1 MLFELARDSCADSD
15 ASIERDRGGELLLCP
30 LWLQVGHDLVTH
42 DLGCIPIRKDWDFI
56 VERTLCP
63 HDPEA
68 KFRLAMGRTHPA
80 LAAQVD
86 QEMLRRFPR
95 LFHRSP
101 SLECGSGPHEMSPLG
116 YTLSNSRFLRNDLTI
131 YKTLIRLP
139 TPGRGLYPVYSL
151 TSGTSSWPGAHISDG
166 GFPAMPNYKTKIRRA
181 VLVIV
186 AAVIAVPMYAGSAVI
201 GSVAGAK
208 DATVGGQALVP
219 STTLFS
225 GDSLQVKEGV
235 AVIAMGEGSRMVFG
249 HQTQASFL
257 RVGMKVKAGRVE
269 VTPVKGFKTLGEVA
283 MLNGAVVV
291 TAREGKLKVEGN
303 GPAMEVAKGKTVT
316 LKAAGAASPAPQAG
330 AAGAPVSGMT
340 VGEVAAVAGAAAA
353 GVGAGFS
360 IAARSKASDAVS
372 AADAAKA
379 SADASAAAAKA
390 ACQAVSSP
398 TVPAACQ

>member
-1 MLFELARDSCADSD
+1 MSGKNSAMRLVMLVL
-15 ASIERDRGGELLLCP
+15 
-30 LWLQVGHDLVTH
+30 
-42 DLGCIPIRKDWDFI
+42 
-56 VERTLCP
+56 
-63 HDPEA
+63 
-68 KFRLAMGRTHPA
+68 
-80 LAAQVD
+80 LAAV
-86 QEMLRRFPR
+86 
-95 LFHRSP
+95 
-101 SLECGSGPHEMSPLG
+101 
-116 YTLSNSRFLRNDLTI
+116 
-131 YKTLIRLP
+131 
-139 TPGRGLYPVYSL
+139 V
-151 TSGTSSWPGAHISDG
+151 
-166 GFPAMPNYKTKIRRA
+166 
-181 VLVIV
+181 
-186 AAVIAVPMYAGSAVI
+186 AVPMYAGSAVI

-257 RVGMKVKAGRVE
+257 REGEGVTVLLGQGNVSMYQPEAGVGMKVKAGT
-269 VTPVKGFKTLGEVA
+269 VTIEPAKGFKTLGEVA

-316 LKAAGAASPAPQAG
+316 LKASGAASPAPQAG
-330 AAGAPVSGMT
+330 AAPVSSMT
-340 VGEVAAVAGAAAA
+340 VGEVATVAGAGAA

>member
-1 MLFELARDSCADSD
+1 MSGKNSAMRLVMLVL
-15 ASIERDRGGELLLCP
+15 
-30 LWLQVGHDLVTH
+30 
-42 DLGCIPIRKDWDFI
+42 
-56 VERTLCP
+56 
-63 HDPEA
+63 
-68 KFRLAMGRTHPA
+68 
-80 LAAQVD
+80 LAAV
-86 QEMLRRFPR
+86 
-95 LFHRSP
+95 
-101 SLECGSGPHEMSPLG
+101 
-116 YTLSNSRFLRNDLTI
+116 
-131 YKTLIRLP
+131 
-139 TPGRGLYPVYSL
+139 V
-151 TSGTSSWPGAHISDG
+151 
-166 GFPAMPNYKTKIRRA
+166 
-181 VLVIV
+181 
-186 AAVIAVPMYAGSAVI
+186 AVPMYAGSAVI

-257 RVGMKVKAGRVE
+257 REGEGVTVLLGQGNVSMYQPEAGVGMKVKAGT
-269 VTPVKGFKTLGEVA
+269 VTIEPAKGFKTLGEVA

-316 LKAAGAASPAPQAG
+316 LKASGAASPAPS
-330 AAGAPVSGMT
+330 AAGAPVSSMT
-340 VGEVAAVAGAAAA
+340 VGEVATVAGAGAA

>member
-1 MLFELARDSCADSD
+1 
-15 ASIERDRGGELLLCP
+15 
-30 LWLQVGHDLVTH
+30 
-42 DLGCIPIRKDWDFI
+42 
-56 VERTLCP
+56 
-63 HDPEA
+63 
-68 KFRLAMGRTHPA
+68 
-80 LAAQVD
+80 
-86 QEMLRRFPR
+86 
-95 LFHRSP
+95 
-101 SLECGSGPHEMSPLG
+101 
-116 YTLSNSRFLRNDLTI
+116 
-131 YKTLIRLP
+131 
-139 TPGRGLYPVYSL
+139 
-151 TSGTSSWPGAHISDG
+151 
-166 GFPAMPNYKTKIRRA
+166 
-181 VLVIV
+181 
-186 AAVIAVPMYAGSAVI
+186 MYAGSAVI

-257 RVGMKVKAGRVE
+257 REGEGVTVLLGQGNVSMYQPEAGVGMKVKAGT
-269 VTPVKGFKTLGEVA
+269 VTIEPAKGFKTLGEVA

-316 LKAAGAASPAPQAG
+316 LKAAGAATPAPQAG

-340 VGEVAAVAGAAAA
+340 VGEVAAVAGAGAA